1 MKLTAYNL
9 YCYLESA
16 LDFYMDSIA
25 IKEDPTDEERKQYEY
40 IKYWR
45 PSQPDKEVKK
55 ILESLV
61 LNDKGN
67 NESKE

>member
-1 MKLTAYNL
+1 MTAYDL
-9 YCYLESA
+9 YRYFEAA

-25 IKEDPTDEERKQYEY
+25 IKEDPTEKERKQYDY

-45 PSQPDKEVKK
+45 PSAPDDEVKE
-55 ILESLV
+55 ILNSIV
-61 LNDKGN
+61 FTSKQD